1 MAKNLNLLYA
11 LKNGEL
17 VGVDDVESGLKCEC
31 VCPACGERL
40 VAKKGTKTMHHFSHY
55 SGHNCEHGYETSLHL
70 AAKEILQ
77 QAKRI
82 MLPAVYLND
91 KNKSEDWLI
100 SEPKEIIIDHV
111 DVEFRTN
118 NVIPDIVVHSKNK
131 QLFIE
136 ILVTHRID
144 EQKLN
149 KIKDAAVS
157 TIEIDLSKT
166 DQSISAKQLEN
177 ILINEIDHKR
187 WAYNSLSD
195 RLYSYLLEIS
205 DKKPT
210 ISRGLA
216 SHADYCPI
224 SARVWRGKPYANVID
239 DCAYCPF
246 HIDTEYELLY
256 DETYGYDEREYIVC
270 SGKHGISSY
279 SDLKEH
285 IKKQIQK

>member
-40 VAKKGTKTMHHFSHY
+40 VAKKGTKMMHHFSHY

-77 QAKRI
+77 RAKRI

-91 KNKSEDWLI
+91 KNRSEDWLI
-100 SEPKEIIIDHV
+100 SKPKEIIIDHV

-118 NVIPDIVVHSKNK
+118 DIIPDIVVHSKNK

-136 ILVTHRID
+136 IFVTHRID

-149 KIKDAAVS
+149 KIKKASVS
-157 TIEIDLSKT
+157 TIEIDLSKIE
-166 DQSISAKQLEN
+166 DISSEQLEN
-177 ILINEIDHKR
+177 ILINDIDHKR
-187 WAYNSLSD
+187 WAYNSLSEK
-195 RLYSYLLEIS
+195 LYGYLVEIS
-205 DKKPT
+205 ERKPT
-210 ISRGLA
+210 IRRGLA
-216 SHADYCPI
+216 THADYCPI
-224 SARVWRGKPYANVID
+224 SARLWRGKPYANVID

-246 HIDTEYELLY
+246 HIDS
-256 DETYGYDEREYIVC
+256 DGYDEREYIVC

-285 IKKQIQK
+285 IKKQNQK